1 MWCAA
6 WQGEFAESDFEAKAF
21 ELPIDVD
28 GAVHSKVIPLQ
39 DGGDLRIRGSVDRVD
54 VLEQDG
60 QQFVRV
66 VDYKSGAKPFRL
78 ADIVNGLNLQM
89 FLYLFNVC
97 ADGEA
102 IPMRVCLPG
111 YCICTLPAV

>member
-1 MWCAA
+1 M
-6 WQGEFAESDFEAKAF
+6 
-21 ELPIDVD
+21 
-28 GAVHSKVIPLQ
+28 
-39 DGGDLRIRGSVDRVD
+39 DRVD

-66 VDYKSGAKPFRL
+66 VDYKSGAKAFRL

-97 ADGEA
+97 ATQQSLCGCACRGTVYARCPQCDDSGDESSA
-102 IPMRVCLPG
+102 EKDIAGQEDKASV
-111 YCICTLPAV
+111 